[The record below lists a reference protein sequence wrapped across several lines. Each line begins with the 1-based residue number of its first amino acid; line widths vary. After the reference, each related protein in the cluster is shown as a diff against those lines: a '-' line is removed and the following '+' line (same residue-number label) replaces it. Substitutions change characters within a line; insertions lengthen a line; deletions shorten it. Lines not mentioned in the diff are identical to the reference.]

1 MSEVYSAAALSL
13 SRHRRTTVAITGT
26 GDITDSGDGTTKLRM
41 SFPSRDPSSIF
52 IGQTDFRMTVG
63 VGTTTGVIG
72 TMRRVKPMRRNLK
85 VNGEPGHRQLPEG
98 ALPDPRLREGALP
111 SQRPREGALPGQQL
125 REGALPDPRLPVG
138 MLPDRSWIGL
148 SSSGLSS
155 SGQ

>member
-1 MSEVYSAAALSL
+1 M
-13 SRHRRTTVAITGT
+13 AITGT

-85 VNGEPGHRQLPEG
+85 VNGEPGHRQL
-98 ALPDPRLREGALP
+98 REGALP